1 MILGSHCLSQERSVG
16 DVDDMA
22 ATVEGVE
29 RLRSKVR

>member
-1 MILGSHCLSQERSVG
+1 MIFGSHCLSQERSAG

-29 RLRSKVR
+29 PLRSMVR